1 LVNIKTPAL
10 NRSETNQGKFP
21 SLISETGA
29 MMIRATLGRKV
40 LYLLEI
46 SRDILASAKIG
57 EREHNSPIFKCL
69 EIFYLY

>member
-1 LVNIKTPAL
+1 
-10 NRSETNQGKFP
+10 
-21 SLISETGA
+21 

-46 SRDILASAKIG
+46 SRDIPASAKIG
-57 EREHNSPIFKCL
+57 EREHNSPMFKCL